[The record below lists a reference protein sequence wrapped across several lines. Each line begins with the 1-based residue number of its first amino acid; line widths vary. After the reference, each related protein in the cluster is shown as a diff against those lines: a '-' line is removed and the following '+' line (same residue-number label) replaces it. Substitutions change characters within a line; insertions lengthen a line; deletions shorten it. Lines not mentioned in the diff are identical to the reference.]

1 MKPKL
6 RTTDAA
12 ILALLADPSCPD
24 WVEPIVTFALKVQDC
39 KDPVDAAGVLAHLA
53 RLFEA
58 RAQEVIVWERQTML
72 DELEA
77 WERQTPLLDAW
88 ER

>member
-1 MKPKL
+1 MKTKL
-6 RTTDAA
+6 PNENAPV
-12 ILALLADPSCPD
+12 LALLADPSCPD

-39 KDPVDAAGVLAHLA
+39 KDPVDAAAVLAHLA

-58 RAQEVIVWERQTML
+58 RAQEVT
-72 DELEA
+72 A
-77 WERQTPLLDAW
+77 WERQAWYAEVDAW

>member
-12 ILALLADPSCPD
+12 ILALLADPSCPY
-24 WVEPIVTFALKVQDC
+24 WVEPIVSLALKVQDC
-39 KDPVDAAGVLAHLA
+39 KDPVEVAGVLAELA

-58 RAQEVIVWERQTML
+58 RAQEVT
-72 DELEA
+72 A
-77 WERQTPLLDAW
+77 WERQVWYAEVDAW